1 VWLGEISFAFYLVHQ
16 SVIVD
21 LMRGLDAQ
29 GSAPAT
35 AGTLAV
41 GALAVSVALAGLM
54 HRFVEVPMMRRF
66 GRRRTRP

>member
-1 VWLGEISFAFYLVHQ
+1 MWLGEISFAFYLIHQ

-29 GSAPAT
+29 GAAPAK
-35 AGTLAV
+35 AWTLTV
-41 GALAVSVALAGLM
+41 GALALSVALAGLM
-54 HRFVEVPMMRRF
+54 HRFVEVPVMRRL